1 VKTPRACCIEA
12 IRIAFALA
20 DMVEHESLDPY
31 EGGFYPGLDDLIDQ
45 ARELKK
51 CIEEWRPNDPKDR
64 SGA

>member
-1 VKTPRACCIEA
+1 
-12 IRIAFALA
+12 
-20 DMVEHESLDPY
+20 MVEHESLDPY

-51 CIEEWRPNDPKDR
+51 FIEEWRTNDPKDR